1 MARKKGRP
9 PKTPSSS
16 SKKTPSAEKRPEASS
31 SLEFSLSDEEAL
43 EDIES
48 LTPKKAAELLQSID
62 LLRQR
67 VQTLSKSLLQEQVL
81 REELDSIQTMINM
94 NPRDPELREKERIIY
109 GRYMKALKDS
119 IAILKQK
126 AKEKWAKDG
135 DQNTAYFHSTI
146 RTSQY
151 RNRILNLVKEEG

>member
-31 SLEFSLSDEEAL
+31 SSLEFSLSDEEEL

-48 LTPKKAAELLQSID
+48 LTPKKAAELLQSIY

-67 VQTLSKSLLQEQVL
+67 VQSKIPVVQKDKQNEMNINQQKVIETETVQKQNIQEN
-81 REELDSIQTMINM
+81 RPI
-94 NPRDPELREKERIIY
+94 
-109 GRYMKALKDS
+109 
-119 IAILKQK
+119 
-126 AKEKWAKDG
+126 
-135 DQNTAYFHSTI
+135 HS
-146 RTSQY
+146 
-151 RNRILNLVKEEG
+151 VW